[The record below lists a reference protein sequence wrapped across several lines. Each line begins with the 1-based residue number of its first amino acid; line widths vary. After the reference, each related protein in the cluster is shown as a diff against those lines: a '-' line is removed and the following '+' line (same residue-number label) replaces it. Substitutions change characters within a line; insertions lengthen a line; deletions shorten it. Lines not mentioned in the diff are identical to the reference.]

1 MIISFSGAF
10 CHPAAVPEGA
20 NLYKITFF
28 PYNHLVNLYNSI
40 KLDDPAQ
47 AGINGDV
54 FMNGERREASG
65 LRPAFTPLGMWAFN
79 REAMRSGGI
88 VIACG
93 TARFEE
99 GTDTNVASVFERAD
113 HAMYENKARLKGTDP
128 SPE

>member
-1 MIISFSGAF
+1 MTVLDVNDLKKVNDEEGHQAGDQYLRDACMIV
-10 CHPAAVPEGA
+10 C
-20 NLYKITFF
+20 KT
-28 PYNHLVNLYNSI
+28 YNHSPVFRI
-40 KLDDPAQ
+40 
-47 AGINGDV
+47 GGDE
-54 FMNGERREASG
+54 FAAISQGYDLERIDELTASV
-65 LRPAFTPLGMWAFN
+65 AEHN
-79 REAMRSGGI
+79 RESMRSGGI